1 MLQRGEPP
9 FWFTS
14 RLCRETLS
22 EVATTRLTPHQ
33 IPLSGNPHQVLAPQG
48 TTLGSAGF
56 TATQWLLS
64 KQVSS
69 CSVVFVTSSQIIVQA
84 NITRK
89 GWQNM
94 PRISMYDHNYA

>member
-1 MLQRGEPP
+1 ALVSPD
-9 FWFTS
+9 TS
-14 RLCRETLS
+14 VGKHSSSTGSLRERPSPT
-22 EVATTRLTPHQ
+22 A
-33 IPLSGNPHQVLAPQG
+33 GNPPAALDSPQG

-56 TATQWLLS
+56 TATQWLIS

-69 CSVVFVTSSQIIVQA
+69 CSVVFVTSSQIIVQT

-94 PRISMYDHNYA
+94 PRISMYAHNYA